1 MLLNGLIKALHRFFG
16 HISAAF
22 YEIFVKPKPLK
33 MQNMPLFAIREHD
46 EVYHLEVDIKMKI
59 FSFLRN
65 ALQTT
70 KKTEKK
76 SVSYKI
82 TLPLLN
88 VFDINLCLEII
99 IFLIT
104 TVCSKLIVPKRF
116 I

>member
-1 MLLNGLIKALHRFFG
+1 
-16 HISAAF
+16 
-22 YEIFVKPKPLK
+22 
-33 MQNMPLFAIREHD
+33 MPLFAVREHD

-82 TLPLLN
+82 TLPL
-88 VFDINLCLEII
+88 
-99 IFLIT
+99 
-104 TVCSKLIVPKRF
+104 SAQK
-116 I
+116 

>member
-33 MQNMPLFAIREHD
+33 MQNMPLFAVKEHD

-65 ALQTT
+65 ALGPQI
-70 KKTEKK
+70 KAQK
-76 SVSYKI
+76 
-82 TLPLLN
+82 P
-88 VFDINLCLEII
+88 
-99 IFLIT
+99 FLGRDM
-104 TVCSKLIVPKRF
+104 S
-116 I
+116 

>member
-1 MLLNGLIKALHRFFG
+1 
-16 HISAAF
+16 
-22 YEIFVKPKPLK
+22 
-33 MQNMPLFAIREHD
+33 MPLFAVREHD

-82 TLPLLN
+82 TLPLCN
-88 VFDINLCLEII
+88 ITYTQNTDQTTRICCII
-99 IFLIT
+99 AENGYLA
-104 TVCSKLIVPKRF
+104 LG
-116 I
+116 

>member
-1 MLLNGLIKALHRFFG
+1 
-16 HISAAF
+16 
-22 YEIFVKPKPLK
+22 
-33 MQNMPLFAIREHD
+33 MPLFAVREHD

-82 TLPLLN
+82 TLPLFKENNNSL
-88 VFDINLCLEII
+88 
-99 IFLIT
+99 T
-104 TVCSKLIVPKRF
+104 KLYL
-116 I
+116 

>member
-1 MLLNGLIKALHRFFG
+1 MVKIKAPDRFFG
-16 HISAAF
+16 HILASF
-22 YEIFVKPKPLK
+22 YHKFVKTKPLK
-33 MQNMPLFAIREHD
+33 MHNMPLFAVREHD

-82 TLPLLN
+82 TLPFPISIYI
-88 VFDINLCLEII
+88 FDNE
-99 IFLIT
+99 
-104 TVCSKLIVPKRF
+104 TVYLATLYK
-116 I
+116 

>member
-82 TLPLLN
+82 TLPLL
-88 VFDINLCLEII
+88 L
-99 IFLIT
+99 LI
-104 TVCSKLIVPKRF
+104 K
-116 I
+116 

>member
-1 MLLNGLIKALHRFFG
+1 
-16 HISAAF
+16 
-22 YEIFVKPKPLK
+22 
-33 MQNMPLFAIREHD
+33 MPLFAVREYD

-82 TLPLLN
+82 TLPLLFFQHKISCKEDTY
-88 VFDINLCLEII
+88 VHGSRHKD
-99 IFLIT
+99 
-104 TVCSKLIVPKRF
+104 
-116 I
+116 

>member
-33 MQNMPLFAIREHD
+33 MQNMPLFAVREHD

-65 ALQTT
+65 ALGPQI
-70 KKTEKK
+70 KAQE
-76 SVSYKI
+76 
-82 TLPLLN
+82 P
-88 VFDINLCLEII
+88 
-99 IFLIT
+99 FLGRDMSSNFSR
-104 TVCSKLIVPKRF
+104 V
-116 I
+116 

>member
-59 FSFLRN
+59 FSFLRHVLRLDLK
-65 ALQTT
+65 AQ
-70 KKTEKK
+70 
-76 SVSYKI
+76 
-82 TLPLLN
+82 
-88 VFDINLCLEII
+88 
-99 IFLIT
+99 
-104 TVCSKLIVPKRF
+104 
-116 I
+116 